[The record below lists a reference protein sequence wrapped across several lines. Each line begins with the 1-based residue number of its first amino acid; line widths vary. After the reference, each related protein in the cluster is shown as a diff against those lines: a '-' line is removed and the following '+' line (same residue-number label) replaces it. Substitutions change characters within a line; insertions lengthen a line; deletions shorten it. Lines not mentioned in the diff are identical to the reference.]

1 MRKEAKVIKH
11 LGDIKGI
18 RGDQIPA
25 VDCITFGAPC
35 QDLSVAGYRAGM
47 KHEDNGDEET
57 TRSGL
62 FFEAVRVIKEMR
74 ENDRRSGRTG
84 EYVRPRY
91 AVYENVP
98 GAFSSNSGKD
108 FQAVL
113 TEIARIADPSAPP
126 VPIPENGRWP
136 HAGCIYGEMGNW
148 SIAYRLTDAQYW
160 GTPQRR
166 KRVAL
171 AADFAGLSAIEIMF
185 DPQLRRVSEVAE
197 HDKAKSDSGAGR
209 RPKVQSVAQGVS
221 GDSEQG
227 REAGPCAAGC
237 VGGGASETGGT
248 HAISFQERAGKP
260 GGGKGILIQN
270 EHTGA
275 LSTLNIQHIFQ
286 PVTFDAR
293 GNGDGTTVN
302 TITGD
307 HNDRVTDYTA
317 LVLSFKQGN
326 GSKARGIGL
335 AENVSPSL
343 VSSESGTNMVPVVLP
358 FDTTQI
364 TSPNNYSSPKV
375 GDPCHPLAATAHPPA
390 VAIGNGQLHN
400 ISMEEIGNTLDTMHD
415 AQAILVP
422 DTAHAL
428 HAKANC
434 QHREDSETYLVDNP
448 GTVRRLTPTECARL
462 QGFPDDWIEVGE
474 WVDGEG
480 KKHRDANTH
489 KYKAYGNSIAV
500 GYANNGSGF
509 WMWLLKRISAQYE
522 RNATL
527 GSLFDGIGGFPL
539 AWEHFNGEG
548 SALWAS
554 EIEPFPIAVTKM
566 HFSEDI

>member
-1 MRKEAKVIKH
+1 MTDVLDGQVSMYDLGMLSTKTSPEHSAQTKVKTSKPSSRRSRGSQTLPPLLCLSLKTEDGLMPGASTERWATGVLPIGLQTLNTGELRKGENGLLWLPTSQDSPLSKLCLTLNCGEYPRFPNPTKLSQILEPDVDPKYNLSPKACQ
-11 LGDIKGI
+11 GI
-18 RGDQIPA
+18 LKRAEKRGRALPPA
-25 VDCITFGAPC
+25 LESALRK
-35 QDLSVAGYRAGM
+35 QAGF
-47 KHEDNGDEET
+47 
-57 TRSGL
+57 TRS
-62 FFEAVRVIKEMR
+62 VSK
-74 ENDRRSGRTG
+74 N
-84 EYVRPRY
+84 
-91 AVYENVP
+91 
-98 GAFSSNSGKD
+98 
-108 FQAVL
+108 
-113 TEIARIADPSAPP
+113 AP
-126 VPIPENGRWP
+126 VN
-136 HAGCIYGEMGNW
+136 
-148 SIAYRLTDAQYW
+148 L
-160 GTPQRR
+160 
-166 KRVAL
+166 
-171 AADFAGLSAIEIMF
+171 
-185 DPQLRRVSEVAE
+185 
-197 HDKAKSDSGAGR
+197 
-209 RPKVQSVAQGVS
+209 
-221 GDSEQG
+221 
-227 REAGPCAAGC
+227 
-237 VGGGASETGGT
+237 
-248 HAISFQERAGKP
+248 
-260 GGGKGILIQN
+260 GGGKGILIQD

-286 PVTFDAR
+286 PVTYDAR
-293 GNGDGTTVN
+293 GNGDGSTVN

-326 GSKARGIGL
+326 GPKARGIGL

-364 TSPNNYSSPKV
+364 TSPNNYSNPKA
-375 GDPCHPLAATAHPPA
+375 GDPCHPLAASAHPPA

-400 ISMEEIGNTLDTMHD
+400 ISMDEIGNTLDTMHD

-434 QHREDSETYLVDNP
+434 QYREDSETYLVDNP

-462 QGFPDDWIEVGE
+462 QGFPDDWVEVGE
-474 WVDGEG
+474 WMDDLG
-480 KKHRDANTH
+480 KKHSDANTH

-509 WMWLLKRISAQYE
+509 WMWLLKRISAHYE

-539 AWEHFNGEG
+539 AWEHFNGKG

-554 EIEPFPIAVTKM
+554 EIEPFPIAVTKH
-566 HFSEDI
+566 HFEENGD